1 MQPFFS
7 LDRPL
12 IGAGGGTI
20 FSAEP
25 VNVKLPCSCFSP
37 NTLVPSGKNTSI
49 ADFDKVS
56 TVASGG
62 R

>member
-56 TVASGG
+56 TIASGG